1 MKKMSIMFVA
11 ALALAAGGCSKKGGA
26 DCSKAI
32 ANGMEVGKATL
43 PTSDEKM
50 MTKLREVG
58 VKRCHED
65 KWSDDVI
72 KCMIDAKTE
81 AEGQSCYGK
90 LTPEQQS
97 KMNNAAM
104 EGMSPPNAGSGKPAP
119 AADGSGSATGSG
131 SAAGSGSAG
140 AP

>member
-1 MKKMSIMFVA
+1 MSIMVVA
-11 ALALAAGGCSKKGGA
+11 ALSLAAGGCSKKGGA

-58 VKRCHED
+58 VKRCQED
-65 KWSDDVI
+65 KWSDEVL

-90 LTPEQQS
+90 LTPDQQS
-97 KMNNAAM
+97 KMNTAAM
-104 EGMSPPNAGSGKPAP
+104 EGMSPQNAGSGN
-119 AADGSGSATGSG
+119 
-131 SAAGSGSAG
+131 AAGSGSAG
-140 AP
+140 GESAGSAVPAANGSGSAAK